1 MKSICVFCGS
11 NTGDDRVFIDA
22 TRDFAGTAVRRGL
35 HIVYGGGSVGLM
47 GVLADEV
54 LEAGGRITGVIPR
67 TLQVR
72 EVGHGR
78 LTHLHVVK
86 TMHERKALMA
96 ALSDG
101 FVALPGGIGTLEEF
115 CEIVTWAQLG
125 VHAKPCG
132 LLNMAGYFD
141 PLLSFFDEM
150 VARRFMQPETRR
162 LMLVEESAARLL
174 DAFATHVPAPVSQWL
189 DSTGT

>member
-22 TRDFAGTAVRRGL
+22 TRNFARTAVRRGL
-35 HIVYGGGSVGLM
+35 QIVYGGGSVGLM

-150 VARRFMQPETRR
+150 VARRFMPPETRR